1 METSLS
7 RFERVFLVEDSKLIL
22 DRLSGMLGEIDGVE
36 IIGSADTAAAATQA
50 ILDGHPDTVVL
61 DLRLAAG
68 SGLDVLRAV
77 HPQAPDIN
85 FIVLTNFATPQYRDI
100 CLNAGARH
108 FIDKSCEI
116 GKVRQIIADLAGR
129 RSNH

>member
-1 METSLS
+1 METLFS
-7 RFERVFLVEDSKLIL
+7 RPERIFLVEDSKLIL
-22 DRLSGMLGEIDGVE
+22 ERLAGMLGEIDGVE
-36 IIGSADTAAAATQA
+36 IIGSADNAVAATQA
-50 ILDGHPDTVVL
+50 ILDTRPDTVVL

-68 SGLDVLRAV
+68 SGLDVLRSV

-108 FIDKSCEI
+108 FIDKSREI
-116 GKVRQIIADLAGR
+116 GQVRQIVEELVHTR
-129 RSNH
+129 HQH